1 MQITL
6 MKELSKQYNPKESE
20 AKINK
25 LWEEQ
30 GLFNAEVCPDKKPY
44 TIVIPPPNITGILH
58 MGHALNNTIQDI
70 LIRYNKMKGYEA
82 LWMPGTDHAGIAT
95 QNVVERKLSKEGKKR
110 HDMGREKFVDEVWKW
125 QKEYGGTIIKQLRR
139 LGSSCDWRR
148 QRFTMDEGLSDAV
161 FEVFIM
167 LYKKGLIYRG
177 NYIINW
183 CPRCQTALSDE
194 EAEHRELDGNL
205 YYIRYPLKKVS
216 QLASLPVSQLKP
228 ETGNRKPATGTPAN
242 YITVATTRPETML
255 GDTGLAINPN
265 DERYKHLIGQTV
277 ILPIINREIIIIAD
291 DMVDPEFGTGVVKI
305 TPAHDPN
312 DFQMGKKH
320 GLLEINIMHPDGTL
334 NEKCGEFE
342 NMDRFEARE
351 ALVEL
356 LQEKK
361 LLEKIVPHKH
371 AVGHC
376 YRCHTIVEPY
386 LSKQWFVKMKPLAK
400 PAIEAVEKGQIKFY
414 PDRWKKV
421 YLDWMYN
428 IRDWCISRQ
437 IWWGHRLPVY
447 YCQACVSSSLR
458 PLRVDLRSKSAGGS
472 NHKPKLGASD
482 CHVAGAPRNDK
493 GIIVS
498 KTKPEKCP
506 DCGGTDIVQ
515 DPDVLDTWFS
525 SWLWPFSTFGWP
537 FIADSVERLADR
549 KEPQTDNRKPKT
561 EFEYF
566 YPTSTLVTAQ
576 EIIFFWVARM
586 IMAGLEFCKD
596 IPFKDVYIHGTV
608 RDDTG
613 TKMSKSLGNTID
625 PIEIINQYG
634 ADALRFSIISITA
647 VGQDVFLSKDRFESG
662 RNFANKLWNVSR
674 FLLMNIEEGLDT
686 DIQALSKNKN
696 LSLADKWILSSF
708 FSSLNAVEKAL
719 ADYKF
724 NDAANIIYDFIWH
737 KYCDWYVE
745 IAKTNISHPA
755 TQAVLFNVLLN
766 SLKMLHP
773 VMPFVT
779 ELIWQE
785 IGMKKSL
792 MSSAWPCTDTF
803 KTDNFAMRSMRKLTD
818 IVTSVRNIR
827 ADMGIAHRQAVPIII
842 STADKDI
849 IKIKEELCLY
859 TGKLANVS
867 TINIEKAAHRP
878 KLSASGV
885 LDFCVIFMPLEGII
899 DIEKEKKRLSKD
911 LEETERFLG
920 SIEKKLHN
928 KAFIDRAPEDIV
940 KSERQKAAVQKDKIS
955 RIRENMQNLA

>member
-1 MQITL
+1 
-6 MKELSKQYNPKESE
+6 MKELTKKYNPKESE
-20 AKINK
+20 EAIYK
-25 LWEEQ
+25 LWEEK
-30 GLFNAEVCPDKKPY
+30 GLFNAEACPGKKPY
-44 TIVIPPPNITGILH
+44 TIVIPPPNITGVLH

-70 LIRYNKMKGYEA
+70 LIRYKKMKGYET

-95 QNVVERKLSKEGKKR
+95 QNVVERKLSKEGKNR
-110 HDMGREKFVDEVWKW
+110 HGMGRDNFVNEVWKW

-139 LGSSCDWRR
+139 LGASCDWRR
-148 QRFTMDEGLSDAV
+148 ERFTMDEGLSDAV
-161 FEVFIM
+161 LEVFIR

-205 YYIRYPLKKVS
+205 YYIRYLI
-216 QLASLPVSQLKP
+216 KP
-228 ETGNRKPATGTPAN
+228 GTENRIPQTE

-255 GDTGLAINPN
+255 GDTGLAVNPD
-265 DERYKHLIGQTV
+265 DERYKNLIGKTV
-277 ILPIINREIIIIAD
+277 ILPILNREIKIIAD
-291 DMVDPEFGTGVVKI
+291 DMVDPAFGTGVVKI

-312 DFQMGKKH
+312 DFLMGKKH
-320 GLLEINIMHPDGTL
+320 NLQEINIMRPDGVL
-334 NEKCGEFE
+334 NENAGEFE
-342 NMDRFEARE
+342 GMDRFEARE
-351 ALVEL
+351 VLVEL
-356 LQEKK
+356 LKEKK
-361 LLEKIVPHKH
+361 LLEKVVTHKH

-386 LSKQWFVKMKPLAK
+386 LSKQWFVKMKPLAG
-400 PAIEAVEKGQIKFY
+400 PAIEAVEKGIIKFY
-414 PDRWKKV
+414 PDRWRKV

-447 YCQACVSSSLR
+447 YCRECQERLSVSDGRL
-458 PLRVDLRSKSAGGS
+458 SAKTE
-472 NHKPKLGASD
+472 NRKPD
-482 CHVAGAPRNDK
+482 TEH

-506 DCGGTDIVQ
+506 DCGGTDIAQ

-537 FIADSVERLADR
+537 FSSPKTE
-549 KEPQTDNRKPKT
+549 NRKPKT

-566 YPTSTLVTAQ
+566 YPTSALVTAQ

-586 IMAGLEFCKD
+586 IMAGIEFCGD

-625 PIEIINQYG
+625 PIEIIDQYG

-674 FLLMNIEEGLDT
+674 FLLMNLNDAPGQNLEISLKKE
-686 DIQALSKNKN
+686 K

-708 FSSLNAVEKAL
+708 YRALELVEKAL
-719 ADYKF
+719 DDYRF

-737 KYCDWYVE
+737 KYCDWYIE
-745 IAKTNISHPA
+745 IAKASIEQEN
-755 TQAVLFNVLLN
+755 TQSILFSMLAN

-773 VMPFVT
+773 FMPFVT
-779 ELIWQE
+779 EAIWQQ
-785 IGMKKSL
+785 IGLKEPVMA
-792 MSSAWPCTDTF
+792 SSWPQVKHDMIDSISI
-803 KTDNFAMRSMRKLTD
+803 DNMDKL
-818 IVTSVRNIR
+818 IKIIASIRNIR
-827 ADMGIAHRQAVPIII
+827 AETGISHKQEVSAII
-842 STADKDI
+842 STEDNSLI
-849 IKIKEELCLY
+849 GIKGELAMY
-859 TGKLANVS
+859 SKRLANVS
-867 TINIEKAAHRP
+867 DVKIEKLRQRP
-878 KLSASGV
+878 KLSASSV
-885 LDFCVIFMPLEGII
+885 LDFCEIFIPLEGII
-899 DIEKEKKRLSKD
+899 DIDKERARLNKD
-911 LEETERFLG
+911 IVGAEQFLKA
-920 SIEKKLHN
+920 INNKLQN
-928 KAFIDRAPEDIV
+928 KAFIDRAPEHIV
-940 KSERQKAAVQKDKIS
+940 QDERQKSLIQKNKIS
-955 RIRENMQNLA
+955 RIRENIKNLT

>member
-1 MQITL
+1 
-6 MKELSKQYNPKESE
+6 MKELPKQYNPKESE
-20 AKINK
+20 ANIYK

-30 GLFNAEVCPDKKPY
+30 GLFHAEVYPEKKPY

-70 LIRYNKMKGYEA
+70 LIRYKKMKGFEA

-95 QNVVERKLSKEGKKR
+95 QNVVERKLAKEGKKR
-110 HDMGREKFVDEVWKW
+110 HDIGREKFIEEIWKW

-139 LGSSCDWRR
+139 LGAACDWSRE
-148 QRFTMDEGLSDAV
+148 RFTMDEGLSDAV
-161 FEVFIM
+161 VDVFVR

-205 YYIRYPLKKVS
+205 YYIRYALKKE
-216 QLASLPVSQLKP
+216 K
-228 ETGNRKPATGTPAN
+228 GTPRLCSGQESKKEKLGASDCRVAGAPRNDEDDN
-242 YITVATTRPETML
+242 YVTIATTRPETML
-255 GDTGLAINPN
+255 GDTALAVNPD
-265 DERYKHLIGQTV
+265 DERYKALIGQTV
-277 ILPIINREIIIIAD
+277 ILPIINREIKIIAD

-312 DFQMGKKH
+312 DFLMGRKH
-320 GLLEINIMHPDGTL
+320 GLEEINIMKPDGVL
-334 NEKCGEFE
+334 NENAGEFE
-342 NMDRFEARE
+342 GMDRFEARV

-361 LLEKIVPHKH
+361 LIEKIMPHKH

-386 LSKQWFVKMKPLAK
+386 LSKQWFVKMKPLAG
-400 PAIEAVEKGQIKFY
+400 PAIEAVEKGNIKFY
-414 PDRWKKV
+414 PERWKKV

-447 YCQACVSSSLR
+447 YCRNCTSSSLR
-458 PLRVDLRSKSAGGS
+458 ATEESEAILSRIKS
-472 NHKPKLGASD
+472 SD
-482 CHVAGAPRNDK
+482 CFVAGAPRNDK
-493 GIIVS
+493 GIIIS

-506 DCGGTDIVQ
+506 ECGGTDIVQ

-525 SWLWPFSTFGWP
+525 SWLWPFSIFGWP
-537 FIADSVERLADR
+537 FLLTDTAEA
-549 KEPQTDNRKPKT
+549 QTENRKPKT

-586 IMAGLEFCKD
+586 IMAGLEFCGD

-625 PIEIINQYG
+625 PIEIIEQYG

-647 VGQDVFLSKDRFESG
+647 VGQDVFLSRDRFESG

-674 FLLMNIEEGLDT
+674 FLLMNLDSSSCGVRT
-686 DIQALSKNKN
+686 AGNSVDESIVIPDYKG

-708 FSSLNAVEKAL
+708 YQALGNIEKAL
-719 ADYKF
+719 ADYRF

-745 IAKTNISHPA
+745 IAKASIDNNI
-755 TQAVLFNVLLN
+755 TQAVLFKVLTG

-773 VMPFVT
+773 FMPFVT
-779 ELIWQE
+779 EAIWQQ
-785 IGMKKSL
+785 IGMKDTV
-792 MSSAWPCTDTF
+792 MSSRWPDLGECKID
-803 KTDNFAMRSMRKLTD
+803 KHAIENMEKIIKVMVS
-818 IVTSVRNIR
+818 IRNIR
-827 ADMGIAHRQAVPIII
+827 AEMGIAHKQAVSAII
-842 STADKDI
+842 STEDKGI
-849 IKIKEELCLY
+849 ISIKEELCRY
-859 TGKLANVS
+859 AERLAS
-867 TINIEKAAHRP
+867 TVDVKIEKTNQRP
-878 KLSASGV
+878 KLCASNV
-885 LDFCVIFMPLEGII
+885 LDFCEIFIPLEGII
-899 DIEKEKKRLSKD
+899 DIDKERQRLDKALSEAEKFLSA
-911 LEETERFLG
+911 
-920 SIEKKLHN
+920 INKKLMN
-928 KAFIDRAPEDIV
+928 KAFIGRAPENIV
-940 KSERQKAAVQKDKIS
+940 QDEKQKALAQKDKIA
-955 RIRENMQNLA
+955 RIRENLKNLA